1 MADNDKKVN
10 NQSPDEQQKIYEEIN
25 NSTFEM
31 ASEYVDENL
40 SREERLRLEAERKNK
55 AEMEAIKADIER
67 RYMQEI
73 EESNRKIDYI
83 STVDLEEKKA
93 NLDEIINLD
102 ALKDSGNASSAKA
115 KKQKK
120 EKKRK
125 PTQYVDFSEKSYL
138 YFFTYMLGDAVS
150 KFFSFIFGNVFGIL
164 AMPFARLKSYMR
176 AVRYNKKRKSKDS
189 NLGRDAAQFRGEIRK
204 SLGTIFKSLRHPLST
219 PFVIWHYIKLSV
231 QRHSLFLKTAVN
243 TALPIISA
251 LILFGVF
258 SYWNHVT
265 FALDVIYN
273 DKSIG
278 YISNEAVFIEAKE
291 LVMDRLYANNI
302 QSEETTAASGNLNA
316 GYKLALVSYDELNDA
331 RTISD
336 KMIENSVDNL
346 THACGIYIDDKF
358 VCAVKNE
365 ADAKTVFY
373 NIIKPYEQAAN
384 EGGYVVGLVQNI
396 DYIQGLYKDD
406 EDVMWDAGRLE
417 DYIAANNLINIK
429 KTVTSSE
436 IKEVPYATV
445 TTRDL
450 TKFSGYRVIRQAGV
464 SGTKRV
470 ITTKVYVDDKLSN
483 TYTTDEILV
492 EPVKEIIVVG
502 TKTTMGG
509 VYIGQASSMG
519 FLWPAPS
526 CHYISSP
533 YGWRSSGWHKGVDL
547 CTSNGTARGTP
558 VIASRSGTVEVVQH
572 SASGYGNMVLI
583 NHGDG
588 YKTRYAHMLE
598 GSVTVRIGQYVEGG
612 TTIGRVGS
620 TGNSSG
626 PHLHFEV
633 IYNGETQNP
642 INFIR

>member
-164 AMPFARLKSYMR
+164 AMPFAKLKSYMR
-176 AVRYNKKRKSKDS
+176 AVRYNKRRKSKDS

-417 DYIAANNLINIK
+417 DYIAANKLINIK